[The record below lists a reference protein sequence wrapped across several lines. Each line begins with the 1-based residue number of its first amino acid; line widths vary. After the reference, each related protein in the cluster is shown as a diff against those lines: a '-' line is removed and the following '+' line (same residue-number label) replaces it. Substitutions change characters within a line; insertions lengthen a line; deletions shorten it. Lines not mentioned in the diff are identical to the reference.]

1 MPFTEQEKKEIVA
14 SFVEQ
19 AEADPDFTL
28 VTTREQRSCCGLWLK
43 GEARKAYCPEDGD
56 LPCLAVAQ
64 DVLGNWSCVTEDG
77 MTRQFL
83 ADEVV

>member
-1 MPFTEQEKKEIVA
+1 MPFTEAEKQEIVRG
-14 SFVEQ
+14 FVEL

-43 GEARKAYCPEDGD
+43 GDARKAFCAEDGD
-56 LPCLAVAQ
+56 LPCLVVAQ
-64 DVLGNWSCVTEDG
+64 DVLGNWSCVDEDG

-83 ADEVV
+83 FDEVV